1 MCPFTEEYY
10 YVVTAGFIA
19 NGQHPLVNATC
30 SDDPYGYQVISFV
43 GTEKFLNLKCKL
55 MKRVNYETILRILL
69 FYSTLLIIATT
80 KTTLI
85 KAKCCGLD
93 H

>member
-1 MCPFTEEYY
+1 MKCRIEEINGFLKETCQGTNSILSNYKCPFTEEYY

-43 GTEKFLNLKCKL
+43 GKEKFLNP
-55 MKRVNYETILRILL
+55 
-69 FYSTLLIIATT
+69 
-80 KTTLI
+80 
-85 KAKCCGLD
+85 
-93 H
+93 